1 MEKSR
6 PIILVNEGC
15 AMSSHTTYHTFKL
28 LQLHK
33 YDVDFLKTEPYTP
46 EKNPYYT
53 DGMSILNMLHLTV
66 KKHKNLVFKLPINF
80 LLKKEIHNM
89 LVSEEARIC
98 IIQREN
104 LLDITT
110 CFVRDFL
117 QESESQT
124 NKTFG
129 EWRTSE
135 ERSNT
140 LANENLILDELAR
153 QQKVVAH
160 KTHFMN
166 EFVKN
171 QKSLISAEKLSELC
185 FSEHTML
192 FEILGFTL
200 DKNIFD
206 SYIKQLPVKEKYNHS
221 DVIHSEDLTLF
232 KKKLDKMGCL
242 HFWR

>member
-1 MEKSR
+1 M
-6 PIILVNEGC
+6 ILVNEGC
-15 AMSSHTTYHTFKL
+15 AMSSHTTYNVFQL
-28 LQLHK
+28 LKLHK
-33 YDVDFLKTEPYTP
+33 YDVDFICTEPYAP

-53 DGMSILNMLHLTV
+53 DGMTILEMLKITI
-66 KKHKNLVFKLPINF
+66 KKHNNLVFKLPIN
-80 LLKKEIHNM
+80 LVRDEKIYDM
-89 LVSEEARIC
+89 LVTEEARIC
-98 IIQREN
+98 LIQREN
-104 LLDITT
+104 LLDLAT
-110 CFVRDFL
+110 CFVRDFH
-117 QESESQT
+117 QEHEAQT

-129 EWRTSE
+129 EWRVSE
-135 ERSNT
+135 ERVNT
-140 LANENLILDELAR
+140 LASEDLIIRELSRQKKVIAR
-153 QQKVVAH
+153 

-166 EFVKN
+166 KFVKN

-185 FSEHTML
+185 FFEHTML

-221 DVIHSEDLTLF
+221 DVIDSEDLTLF